1 MGMSVS
7 RFASG
12 INIINKARDLYN
24 IILEDLHQKEEPMQ

>member
-1 MGMSVS
+1 MSVS

-24 IILEDLHQKEEPMQ
+24 IILEDLQHKEEPLH